1 MTVPIPCCPP
11 NDPDPFGLVDAF
23 LAVAAPGSADAER
36 VYLAWLVSLEAAL
49 DPALAAAGLLA
60 ERERSGG
67 VPPTHPVHAPAGA
80 AGRHGAVATPCGR
93 GVHRRPIV
101 AFGAVMTAKIPAT
114 IVTGFLGAGK
124 TSLIRHL
131 VEHAGGKRLAL
142 LINEFGDL
150 GVDKALLG
158 GCGIA
163 GCGEEDVIELANG
176 CICCTVADD
185 FLPAMRT
192 ILARDPAPDHIVI
205 ETSGLALPKPL
216 VAAFNWPEVRSR
228 LTVDG
233 VLVVADAA
241 AVLAGRFAP
250 RPGGGPARARGR
262 PGARPRDPARGA
274 VRGAARL
281 RRPRPRQQ
289 GRSGGAGDRAAIE
302 AAVRAELR
310 PGVRLVWTSH
320 GRLDPAVAL
329 GLGIAAEDDLANR
342 PSHHDGGEEH
352 GHDEF
357 ESFVLAVPPLADP
370 ESLAARLRAAIRA
383 HDVLRVKGFLA
394 VTGKPLRHVV
404 QAVGER
410 IDRYYDRP
418 WRADERQL
426 GELVVI
432 GLRGLDRAAIGR
444 AVLG

>member
-1 MTVPIPCCPP
+1 MST
-11 NDPDPFGLVDAF
+11 
-23 LAVAAPGSADAER
+23 
-36 VYLAWLVSLEAAL
+36 
-49 DPALAAAGLLA
+49 
-60 ERERSGG
+60 
-67 VPPTHPVHAPAGA
+67 
-80 AGRHGAVATPCGR
+80 
-93 GVHRRPIV
+93 
-101 AFGAVMTAKIPAT
+101 KIPAT

-124 TSLIRHL
+124 TSLVRHL
-131 VEHAGGKRLAL
+131 VENARGKRLAL

-150 GVDKALLG
+150 GVDRAILG

-163 GCGEEDVIELANG
+163 DCAEADVIELANG

-216 VAAFNWPEVRSR
+216 VAAFNWPEVRNR

-241 AVLAGRFAP
+241 AVLAGRFAHDP
-250 RPGGGPARARGR
+250 DAVQEARA
-262 PGARPRDPARGA
+262 AD
-274 VRGAARL
+274 AAL
-281 RRPRPRQQ
+281 DHETPLEELFEEQLGCGDLVLVNKADQ
-289 GRSGGAGDRAAIE
+289 VGSEDRAAVE
-302 AAVRAELR
+302 RLVRAELR

-320 GRLDPAVAL
+320 GKVDPAVAL
-329 GLGIAAEDDLANR
+329 GLGVGAEGDLANR

-357 ESFVLAVPPLADP
+357 ESFVLAVPPVADP
-370 ESLAARLRAAIRA
+370 EPLAARLRAAIRD
-383 HDVLRVKGFLA
+383 HDILRVKGFLA
-394 VTGKPLRHVV
+394 VAGKPLRHVV

-410 IDRYYDRP
+410 VDRYYDRP
-418 WRADERQL
+418 WRPGEAEA

-432 GLRGLDRAAIGR
+432 GLKGLDRDAIAA
-444 AVLG
+444 AVLAPVAA

>member
-1 MTVPIPCCPP
+1 MT
-11 NDPDPFGLVDAF
+11 
-23 LAVAAPGSADAER
+23 
-36 VYLAWLVSLEAAL
+36 
-49 DPALAAAGLLA
+49 
-60 ERERSGG
+60 
-67 VPPTHPVHAPAGA
+67 T
-80 AGRHGAVATPCGR
+80 
-93 GVHRRPIV
+93 
-101 AFGAVMTAKIPAT
+101 KIPAT

-131 VEHAGGKRLAL
+131 VENAGGKRLAL

-163 GCGEEDVIELANG
+163 DCREDDVIELANG

-233 VLVVADAA
+233 VLVVADAE

-250 RPGGGPARARGR
+250 DPEAVQREREA
-262 PGARPRDPARGA
+262 DPALDHETPLEELFEEQLGCA
-274 VRGAARL
+274 DLVLVNKADQVA
-281 RRPRPRQQ
+281 P
-289 GRSGGAGDRAAIE
+289 GDRAAIE

-329 GLGIAAEDDLANR
+329 GLGVAAEGDLANR

-357 ESFVLAVPPLADP
+357 ESFVLPVPPLADP
-370 ESLAARLRAAIRA
+370 ENLAARLQAAIRA

-418 WRADERQL
+418 WRVDERQQ